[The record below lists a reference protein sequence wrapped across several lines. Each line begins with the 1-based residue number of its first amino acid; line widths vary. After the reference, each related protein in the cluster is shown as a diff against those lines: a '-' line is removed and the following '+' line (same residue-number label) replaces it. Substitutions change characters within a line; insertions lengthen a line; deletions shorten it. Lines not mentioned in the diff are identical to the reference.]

1 MQHNARQNKTR
12 QKNRLKLKMIS
23 CHVMSCVVM
32 CDLILYGAMWMKM
45 DDKKGKGGKER
56 MGGNGR
62 KEGWTRGG
70 R

>member
-1 MQHNARQNKTR
+1 
-12 QKNRLKLKMIS
+12 
-23 CHVMSCVVM
+23 M

-45 DDKKGKGGKER
+45 DHKKGRGGKER
-56 MGGNGR
+56 MGGDGR